1 METDTKTEVPRTRA
15 NGEPQLRDY
24 LNVVM
29 RRRWL
34 LAATVA
40 LCLLSSVAYVYTRTP
55 IYRAVCRIELQPK
68 RATVM
73 KVQEVYDPTY
83 GAATGGATLLRQFLE
98 TQYRLILSRPLLRK
112 TFDEMGFADMEEFR
126 DAEDPIRGFAKRFS
140 VTGVRNSFLAD
151 VSFEWKDRFLARD
164 TVQCLVKH
172 FKASKQGLAQE
183 LGEQGLEELKET
195 AERLRPELETRANEL
210 RDFINENNMISLEE
224 DLNIVSQRLRDLS
237 ESHTA
242 AQTRRIAAESRYT
255 NILGALQIQR
265 SPEEMPEVVDSP
277 SIRDL
282 KLEYIR
288 QKLLC
293 SDLEN
298 SLGPN
303 HPQAKSAAATLATI
317 TEKLEL
323 EVRSVLASAQAEYLR
338 AKKEEADL
346 KAVMEEQDKLAKE
359 FSTIR
364 AEYKVLKD
372 AYDRTAAT
380 YGDVRKRINEIEITM
395 ASSVRDDGI
404 LIAEPAEVPS
414 KPAKPRKALTVGTA
428 GILGILLGLG
438 LCFFVDYLDTTVKSK
453 EDIEAL
459 TGGPVL
465 GYVPAFANGYTVD
478 GKKYTGPLELLAVEH
493 PRSASAEVFRSIRT
507 ALGFTRRASGV
518 GECCQFAVTSA
529 LPSEGKTL
537 VSVNIALALART
549 GKKVL
554 LVDADLRR
562 PRLHKVFGFD
572 HSRGLSNLFSA
583 DDDTTLEQVIRDS
596 GQAGLSVITS
606 GPVPPNSSEL
616 LNSPRMTE
624 LIREMARRFD
634 FVVFDTPPMVNVTDS
649 AVLSQQIDGTLLVV
663 RTFATDRSAIA
674 RVRELLNG
682 AEVRLLGVVVNAVD
696 APRTGYEYE
705 RYCYNYQYDYTETGK
720 KRTKRK
726 RSGPSQKRS

>member
-1 METDTKTEVPRTRA
+1 METGRESEGTRA
-15 NGEPQLRDY
+15 STRGEPDLRDY

-34 LAATVA
+34 LVATVA
-40 LCLLSSVAYVYTRTP
+40 LSLLASVVYVYTRTP
-55 IYRAVCRIELQPK
+55 IFRAVCRIELQPK

-73 KVQEVYDPTY
+73 KVEEVYDPTY
-83 GAATGGATLLRQFLE
+83 GAATGGATMLRQFLE

-112 TFDEMGFADMEEFR
+112 TYEEMGFAEMEEFR
-126 DAEDPIRGFAKRFS
+126 DAEDPIRGFAKCFS

-151 VSFEWKDRFLARD
+151 VAFEWKDKVLARD
-164 TVQCLVKH
+164 TVQCLVRH
-172 FKASKQGLAQE
+172 FKASKQALAQG
-183 LGEQGLEELKET
+183 LGEQGLEELKAT
-195 AERLRPELETRANEL
+195 AERLRPELEAKADEL
-210 RDFINENNMISLEE
+210 QNFIGKYNMISLEE

-242 AQTRRIAAESRYT
+242 AQTRRIASESRYA
-255 NILGALQIQR
+255 NILGALTTQR
-265 SPEEMPEVVDSP
+265 SPEEMPEVVDSQ

-288 QKLLC
+288 TKLLC

-317 TEKLEL
+317 AEKLEL

-338 AKKEEADL
+338 ARKEEADL
-346 KAVMEEQDKLAKE
+346 KAVMEEQDKRAKE

-364 AEYKVLKD
+364 TKYKVLKD
-372 AYDRTAAT
+372 AYDRTGAT
-380 YGDVRKRINEIEITM
+380 YGEVRKRINEIEITM
-395 ASSVRDDGI
+395 ASSIRDDGI

-414 KPAKPRKALTVGTA
+414 KPFKPRKALALGMA
-428 GILGILLGLG
+428 GIFGVILGLG
-438 LCFFVDYLDTTVKSK
+438 LCFFVDYLDTSVKSK
-453 EDIEAL
+453 EDIEEL
-459 TGGPVL
+459 TGGPIL
-465 GYVPAFANGYTVD
+465 GYVPSFANGYAAD

-507 ALGFTRRASGV
+507 ALGFTRRGT
-518 GECCQFAVTSA
+518 GECCRFAVTSA

-537 VSVNIALALART
+537 VSVNVALALART

-562 PRLHKVFGFD
+562 PRVHKIFGFD
-572 HSRGLSNLFSA
+572 HSPGLSNLFAA
-583 DDDTTLEQVIRDS
+583 DDEKTLEEVVRDA
-596 GQAGLSVITS
+596 GQAGLSVVPS
-606 GPVPPNSSEL
+606 GPLPPNPAEL
-616 LNSPRMTE
+616 LNSPRMGE
-624 LIREMARRFD
+624 LIGEMGRHFD

-649 AVLSQQIDGTLLVV
+649 AVLSQRVDGALLVV
-663 RTFATDRSAIA
+663 RTFATDRSAVVRA
-674 RVRELLNG
+674 RELLNG
-682 AEVRLLGVVVNAVD
+682 ADVHLLGVVVNGAD

-705 RYCYNYQYDYTETGK
+705 RYYYNYRYDYAEAGK
-720 KRTKRK
+720 KHVKRK
-726 RSGPSQKRS
+726 RSGASPKNA